1 MAKKETKKVDVAP
14 EVKATNEMVEVK
26 VKAKPEPKKPTWEIK
41 DRVYNL
47 KGRKRPLSRTIKSAG
62 IYHFDEEKG

>member
-1 MAKKETKKVDVAP
+1 MEEKETKKVDVAP
-14 EVKATNEMVEVK
+14 EIKATSEMVEVK

-47 KGRKRPLSRTIKSAG
+47 KVEKD
-62 IYHFDEEKG
+62 HFQEL